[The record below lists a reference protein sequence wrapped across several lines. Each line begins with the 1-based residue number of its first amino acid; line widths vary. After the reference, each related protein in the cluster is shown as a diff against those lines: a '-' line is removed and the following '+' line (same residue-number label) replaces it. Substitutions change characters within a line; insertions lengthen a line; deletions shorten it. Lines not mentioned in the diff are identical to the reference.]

1 VSTEAAAT
9 RPPRWLPAATL
20 LLSALVF
27 AGFLRFMAQGFPH
40 LNDFHVLWSAARF
53 LQQGV
58 PAEVYDLAVFD
69 AFREG
74 QGDAHFSH
82 LPFLY
87 PPCAALLLLPLGA
100 LPYGTALLAWS
111 LLSLGLYL
119 AAMAWVARPLRL
131 AVPAALVAPAGVACL
146 LAGQTGLLLG
156 ALVLLGAGLLQR
168 RPLLAGIAF
177 GLMAFK
183 PQLALLP
190 GLALLLAGHWRTA
203 GVAAFTAVVLVAAS
217 LLVFGFAAW
226 PAWLHQLAGFNSG
239 LDSSGSHQQYGVS
252 TAFAL
257 MGLGLSRGPALA
269 AQFVVSV
276 CALGLA
282 ARSLRR
288 GGGLEA
294 ALPLLPGLLLATP
307 YAAVYDLPALAAA
320 CLLLTQRGWSRGFA
334 PGETLLLV
342 LAWLLPLLLLL
353 SPPGGS
359 ALALL
364 VIAATFAFT
373 LRRTPAG

>member
-1 VSTEAAAT
+1 MN
-9 RPPRWLPAATL
+9 PPRLLLAAVL

-40 LNDFHVLWSAARF
+40 LNDFYVLWSGARF

-87 PPCAALLLLPLGA
+87 PPCAALLLLPFGA
-100 LPYGTALLAWS
+100 LPYGAALLAWS
-111 LLSLGLYL
+111 LLGLGLYL
-119 AAMAWVARPLRL
+119 GAAAGAARPRRL
-131 AVPAALVAPAGVACL
+131 VLPAALVAPAGLACL

-156 ALVLLGAGLLQR
+156 GLALLGVAWLPR
-168 RPLLAGIAF
+168 RPVLAGVAF
-177 GLMAFK
+177 GLMALK

-190 GLALLLAGHWRTA
+190 GLALLLAGHWRS
-203 GVAAFTAVVLVAAS
+203 AAAAALSAALLVLAS
-217 LLVFGFAAW
+217 VLVFGPAAW
-226 PAWLHQLAGFNSG
+226 PAWLHQLAAFNSG
-239 LDSSGSHQQYGVS
+239 LGSSGSHQQYGVS

-257 MGLGLSRGPALA
+257 LGLGLPRGAALA
-269 AQFVVSV
+269 AQLVVSAA
-276 CALGLA
+276 ALWLA

-288 GGGLEA
+288 DAGPDG

-320 CLLLTQRGWSRGFA
+320 CLLLAARGWQAGFA
-334 PGETLLLV
+334 RGEILLLA

-359 ALALL
+359 ALALA
-364 VIAATFAFT
+364 VIAAVFGFS
-373 LRRTPAG
+373 LRRPAPA